1 MGPVE
6 EIIVNKLVAEF
17 DPGTLDVSN
26 ESFMHSVPKGSESHF
41 KIVLVCRKFEGKRLV
56 QRHQMVYAV
65 LRDELAGPVHAL
77 AIHTYTSEEWQ
88 AKERSAPESPKCHG
102 G

>member
-17 DPGTLDVSN
+17 DPG
-26 ESFMHSVPKGSESHF
+26 
-41 KIVLVCRKFEGKRLV
+41 KFEGKRLV

-77 AIHTYTSEEWQ
+77 AIHTYTSEEWH